1 MEYKLYK
8 ILNVS
13 KDATKQEIKKSYKKL
28 AIKYH
33 PDKNIDNK
41 EEAEK
46 KFQEIAHAYSILSDD
61 NKRRNYNM
69 TGDNQDDIFM
79 DNINPFEMF
88 NNIFQNHV
96 NNFMNFNTQ
105 NNNLHNIINKLREN
119 GSQIYGMYS
128 TINRMNTQN
137 NTQNNSQ
144 YSTQNNTQHNTQKK
158 SQNHTNRRNTKI
170 KKEKKIKGKPKLIE
184 VEVETTIEEVY
195 KYTKRDIKIPISNV
209 KEKSYEIP
217 LIGKELLINNIGS
230 KDPRYTEN
238 GDVKVNIK
246 IKDEGLYKRINNY
259 DISYKKDIKIY
270 DFYHNKE
277 VEIELP
283 NKELIK
289 VEYDYKKMIKEDNFR
304 VTLENRGMPYLHN
317 KKRGKLVIE
326 FNIILPIEYNELVNN
341 I

>member
-8 ILNVS
+8 ILNVN

-69 TGDNQDDIFM
+69 TGDNQEDIFM

-137 NTQNNSQ
+137 NS
-144 YSTQNNTQHNTQKK
+144 QNNTQNHINKK
-158 SQNHTNRRNTKI
+158 NNKV

-184 VEVETTIEEVY
+184 VEVEATIEEVY
-195 KYTKRDIKIPISNV
+195 RYTKKQIKIPISNV
-209 KEKSYEIP
+209 KEKNYEIP
-217 LIGKELLINNIGS
+217 LIGKELLINNIGK
-230 KDPRYTEN
+230 KDSRYTEN
-238 GDVKVNIK
+238 GDVKVKIN

-259 DISYKKDIKIY
+259 DILYRYNIKIY

-289 VEYDYKKMIKEDNFR
+289 VEYDYKKMIKEGNFK
-304 VTLENRGMPYLHN
+304 VILENRGMPYLHN

-326 FNIILPIEYNELVNN
+326 FNIILPIEYSELVNKE
-341 I
+341 